1 MIDAQNMATTEVSIL
16 DFVLKQMIHTVNGV
30 KRNVL
35 SSQRSD
41 LHQLMMFMTSLLSKC
56 TLMGICLFGHLF
68 KQLKSACHI

>member
-16 DFVLKQMIHTVNGV
+16 DFVLKQMIHTVNGE

-41 LHQLMMFMTSLLSKC
+41 LHQLMMFMTSFLSKC